1 VQSPPDQS
9 ADYLVRQP
17 RPSLAGI
24 VRCVWRYRSPS
35 RERRIEPIPPDGCPE
50 LIVNIQSP
58 AFELDADGALH
69 RQPAAIFAGQ
79 LTKPLTLVVDGLVET
94 IGVRFEPDGARDFF
108 AAPMRRAA
116 DRRIPLTQ
124 IRTIDVAALVRNLRA
139 QDWERQ
145 SATAEDIVEAAL
157 APGREKDPLVADAIS
172 RLAENKQIAADTLT
186 IRQLQRR
193 FVDRVGVSMREY
205 RSILRFRRV
214 FDEIEARPDWAQS
227 ALAAGYFD
235 QAQMARDFRRY
246 LGCTASAWARQKAG
260 LATSLAR

>member
-1 VQSPPDQS
+1 MQSPPDPS
-9 ADYLVRQP
+9 AEYLVRQP
-17 RPSLAGI
+17 RPSLSGI
-24 VRCVWRYRSPS
+24 VRCVWRYRSS
-35 RERRIEPIPPDGCPE
+35 VGEKRVEPIPPDGCPE
-50 LIVNIQSP
+50 LIINLQSP
-58 AFELDADGALH
+58 AFELGANGALH
-69 RQPAAIFAGQ
+69 LQPAALFAGQ
-79 LTKPLTLVVDGLVET
+79 LTKPLTLVVDGPVET

-108 AAPMRRAA
+108 AAPMQRAA

-124 IRTIDVAALVRNLRA
+124 IRTIDAAVLVRSLSA

-145 SATAEDIVEAAL
+145 SATAEDIIDVAL

-172 RLAENKQIAADTLT
+172 RLAENNPVAAGAVTL
-186 IRQLQRR
+186 RQLQRR

-205 RSILRFRRV
+205 RSIRRFRRI
-214 FDEIEARPDWAQS
+214 FDEIDARPDWAQS

-246 LGCTASAWARQKAG
+246 LGCTASQWARQKAG